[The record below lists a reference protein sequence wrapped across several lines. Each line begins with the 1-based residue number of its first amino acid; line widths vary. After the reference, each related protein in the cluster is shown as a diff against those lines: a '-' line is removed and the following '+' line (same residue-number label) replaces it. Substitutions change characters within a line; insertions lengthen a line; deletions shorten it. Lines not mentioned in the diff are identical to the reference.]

1 MYSEVRN
8 KYFVLLICIFSIQC
22 VSAQQKIFGRIVDI
36 DRGMP
41 VQGAYIKS
49 IKSNSNSVSDGN
61 GIFNIKITGENF
73 DTLVIDALG
82 YKQILI
88 TDKIISDSILVKL
101 IPSSFLLPE
110 ITVSTMTNWN
120 EFWSKISIQ
129 TNNPMPAESEVFKKV
144 DFRINGSYQT
154 TSQFRA
160 LSHFEGFSLDGLRSY
175 LRGRLFWYVVQS
187 GSAIDTTSIINYDGL
202 LNSALFTDLDLGVYL
217 YLLAVDTSPK
227 GAKFGLGRNIFNGI
241 TNFGSDSVYIID
253 FYPVDDSVREN
264 TIKFNRASSKFY
276 SLFSAEKRFYI
287 RKSDF
292 KILRIDFKQTSK
304 DPEPVVKENIL
315 SIREISGSIGFH
327 YFNGNIHPAYIY
339 QFYAYVDKNGNEIE
353 RRDSSYFSNV
363 QNIKLTERDLKSKYQ
378 ISSIYRNFPIRS
390 ASILNQ
396 KRLGHFR
403 YVPFKK

>member
-1 MYSEVRN
+1 MYSEIRN
-8 KYFVLLICIFSIQC
+8 KYLVLLIFIFSIQG
-22 VSAQQKIFGRIVDI
+22 VSAQQRVFGRIVDI
-36 DRGMP
+36 ESGMP
-41 VQGAYIKS
+41 VQGAYIKA
-49 IKSNSNSVSDGN
+49 IKSNSNSVSDDN
-61 GIFNIKITGENF
+61 GIFNIIITGDNS

-82 YKQILI
+82 YKQMLVANR
-88 TDKIISDSILVKL
+88 IISDSILVKL
-101 IPSSFLLPE
+101 IPSPLQLPE
-110 ITVSTMTNWN
+110 ITVRTMYNWN
-120 EFWSKISIQ
+120 EFWSKVSIQ
-129 TNNPMPAESEVFKKV
+129 SNNPIPAESEVIKKV
-144 DFRINGSYQT
+144 NFRINGSFQT

-160 LSHFEGFSLDGLRSY
+160 LSHFEGFSLEGLRSY

-202 LNSALFTDLDLGVYL
+202 LNSELFTDLDLGVFL

-227 GAKFGLGRNIFNGI
+227 GAKFGVGRNVLNGI
-241 TNFGSDSVYIID
+241 TNFGTDSVYLID

-292 KILRIDFKQTSK
+292 KIIRIDFKQNSK

-315 SIREISGSIGFH
+315 SIKEISGSIGFQ
-327 YFNGNIHPAYIY
+327 YFNGNVHPAYIY
-339 QFYAYVDKNGNEIE
+339 QFYAYVDKNGNDIE

-363 QNIKLTERDLKSKYQ
+363 QNIKLSERDLKSKYQ
-378 ISSIYRNFPIRS
+378 IATIDRSFPIRS
-390 ASILNQ
+390 AIFLNK
-396 KRLGHFR
+396 KRLGHFT

>member
-1 MYSEVRN
+1 MYSEIRN
-8 KYFVLLICIFSIQC
+8 KYLVLLIFIFSIQG
-22 VSAQQKIFGRIVDI
+22 VSAQQRVFGRIVDI
-36 DRGMP
+36 ESGMP
-41 VQGAYIKS
+41 VQGAYIKA

-61 GIFNIKITGENF
+61 GIFNIIITGDNF

-88 TDKIISDSILVKL
+88 TDKILVKL

-110 ITVSTMTNWN
+110 ITVRTMTNWN

-129 TNNPMPAESEVFKKV
+129 TNNPMPAESEVVKKV
-144 DFRINGSYQT
+144 DFRINGSYLT

-160 LSHFEGFSLDGLRSY
+160 LSHFEGLSLEGLRNY

-187 GSAIDTTSIINYDGL
+187 GSATDTTSIINYDGL
-202 LNSALFTDLDLGVYL
+202 LNSVLFTDLDLGIFL
-217 YLLAVDTSPK
+217 YLLAIDTSPK
-227 GAKFGLGRNIFNGI
+227 GAKFGIGRNVLMGI

-292 KILRIDFKQTSK
+292 KILRIDFKQNSK

-315 SIREISGSIGFH
+315 SIKEISGSIGFQ

-339 QFYAYVDKNGNEIE
+339 QFYAYVDKNGNDIE

-390 ASILNQ
+390 AFFLNK